1 MTVIRPALLA
11 DLAGVYRVCLQ
22 TGASGA
28 DATAKHT
35 DPDLLGHVY
44 AGAYLVDQLELAWV
58 VVDDGGVAGYIL
70 GALDTR
76 AFEAWCEANWWP
88 GLRERYPVGSGEGAD
103 AELIHLIH
111 APEHVPDAIAG
122 EYPSHLHIDLL
133 PRAQG
138 HGLGR
143 SLMDALATDLTQR
156 GSRGIHLGV
165 ALDNTAAIAF
175 YTYLGFS
182 ELERTDGA
190 VIMGRRLPG

>member
-1 MTVIRPALLA
+1 MSIRPALTA
-11 DLAGVYRVCLQ
+11 DLAGAYRVCLQ

-28 DATAKHT
+28 DATAKYT

-44 AGAYLVDQLELAWV
+44 AGAYLAGQLELARV
-58 VVDDGGVAGYIL
+58 VVDEGGVAGYIL

-76 AFEAWCEANWWP
+76 AFEVWCETNWWP
-88 GLRERYPVGSGEGAD
+88 GLRERYPRGSGTGAD

-111 APEHVPDAIAG
+111 EPERVPDAIVA

-133 PRAQG
+133 PRTQG

-143 SLMDALATDLTQR
+143 TLMDALATDLTAR

-165 ALDNTAAIAF
+165 AIDNPSAIAF
-175 YTYLGFS
+175 YAHLGFS
-182 ELERTDGA
+182 ELDRTDGA